1 MAKWYFSPSSQQS
14 NGSHGY
20 NEEEWNNKLCDT
32 IMIIMQRHGETCK
45 RNNPANT
52 YAMHT
57 IESNAWGSDFHVP
70 LHSNAIASDAM
81 TWQTTRSGP
90 TVGCSNPLNAQAK
103 GTILSKLIY
112 DKLYDLWQPRVKRPI
127 ADYTFWEV
135 EKTNMPCA
143 YVEGFY
149 HDNPNDQKFAIE
161 RREDIAI
168 AISKACL
175 EMVGKTYDGLEEQQP
190 MYRIQAG
197 YDWRN
202 KTYAEIY
209 KAKLEEAGFIA
220 KIIETIE

>member
-1 MAKWYFSPSSQQS
+1 MAKWYFSPSSQQA
-14 NGSHGY
+14 NISHGY
-20 NEEEWNNKLCDT
+20 NEELWNNALCDT
-32 IMIIMQRHGETCK
+32 IMIIMQRHGEECK
-45 RNNPANT
+45 RNNPKNT

-57 IESNAWGSDFHVP
+57 IESNTWGSDFHVP
-70 LHSNAIASDAM
+70 LHSNAIVSDAM
-81 TWQTTRSGP
+81 TGQTRRSGP
-90 TVGCSNPLNAQAK
+90 TVGCSNPLIPTAK
-103 GTILSKLIY
+103 GTILSNLIY
-112 DKLYDLWQPRVKRPI
+112 EELYKLWQPEVKRPI

-168 AISKACL
+168 AICIGCL
-175 EMVGKTYDGLEEQQP
+175 AMVGKVYDGAERVRPL
-190 MYRIQAG
+190 YRIQAG
-197 YDWRN
+197 YNWRN

-209 KAKLEEAGFIA
+209 LRKMEEAGFVG